1 MLRTPE
7 VSPLGDSAVLVSLG
21 DVIDNAVYQD
31 VTRLAQ
37 QCEQHPFPGY
47 VELVPAYS
55 SLTIIYNP
63 ATIDFESVRAYVL
76 DLWQRPEEVSSI
88 AREPVVIPVC
98 YEGEFGPDLHDV
110 AKYHGM
116 TPSEVVELHTSG
128 LYVVYMI
135 GFTPGFPY
143 LGGLSERLAT
153 PRRKEPRVVVPAG
166 SVGIAGQQTG
176 IYSFDTPGGWQIIGR
191 TPYRMFNPDARSPTL
206 LHPGQQVR
214 FQAITAEQYN
224 ALSSSTM

>member
-63 ATIDFESVRAYVL
+63 ATIDFDRCV
-76 DLWQRPEEVSSI
+76 
-88 AREPVVIPVC
+88 
-98 YEGEFGPDLHDV
+98 
-110 AKYHGM
+110 
-116 TPSEVVELHTSG
+116 HTFWISG
-128 LYVVYMI
+128 S
-135 GFTPGFPY
+135 G
-143 LGGLSERLAT
+143 
-153 PRRKEPRVVVPAG
+153 RRKSAPSHANR
-166 SVGIAGQQTG
+166 
-176 IYSFDTPGGWQIIGR
+176 W
-191 TPYRMFNPDARSPTL
+191 
-206 LHPGQQVR
+206 
-214 FQAITAEQYN
+214 
-224 ALSSSTM
+224 

>member
-1 MLRTPE
+1 MLNTPE
-7 VSPLGDSAVLVSLG
+7 VSPLGDSAVLVSFG
-21 DVIDNAVYQD
+21 DVIDDVVYQD
-31 VTRLAQ
+31 VTRLAH

-55 SLTIIYNP
+55 SLTIVYNP
-63 ATIDFESVRAYVL
+63 ATIDFDSVRAYIL
-76 DLWQRPEEVSSI
+76 DLWQRSEDVSHNVG
-88 AREPVVIPVC
+88 EPVVIPVC
-98 YEGEFGPDLHDV
+98 YGGEFGPDLEYV
-110 AKYHGM
+110 ARYHGL

-128 LYVVYMI
+128 VYVVYMI

-153 PRRKEPRVVVPAG
+153 PRRTEPRVVVPAG

-176 IYSFDTPGGWQIIGR
+176 IYSFATPGGWQIIGR
-191 TPYRMFNPDARSPTL
+191 TPYRMFNPEARPPTL

-214 FQAITAEQYN
+214 FEAITAEQYA
-224 ALSSSTM
+224 ALSCSTV